1 MFGLLAANHARIRFN
16 SLPYSRSPKFRSQSE
31 NLSQGLLPFE
41 AEDKNLTK
49 PSIRQVTGA
58 TFVSVLL
65 GLVLKKLL
73 DAFLPDGS
81 LHNGISDIASAVVAR
96 GLYSVVVT
104 AQLIIF
110 LFALVRFYLGSFRYH
125 EEELETT
132 SGAWELLIDVIGA
145 VGVFVSFYLASILI
159 KTTNLF
165 YAAFALITLIDLL
178 WCWTA
183 KKYSGL
189 TKGMERVADLYVWFD
204 VFALIPLVGFF
215 VVEEYFGP
223 RPYYLAQWVVLI
235 VLFIIGCVDL
245 KLLWPFYSDVSGWQE
260 RLTKPHWRKR
270 R

>member
-110 LFALVRFYLGSFRYH
+110 LFDNYY
-125 EEELETT
+125 
-132 SGAWELLIDVIGA
+132 
-145 VGVFVSFYLASILI
+145 
-159 KTTNLF
+159 
-165 YAAFALITLIDLL
+165 
-178 WCWTA
+178 
-183 KKYSGL
+183 KK
-189 TKGMERVADLYVWFD
+189 
-204 VFALIPLVGFF
+204 
-215 VVEEYFGP
+215 
-223 RPYYLAQWVVLI
+223 
-235 VLFIIGCVDL
+235 
-245 KLLWPFYSDVSGWQE
+245 
-260 RLTKPHWRKR
+260 
-270 R
+270 